1 MNARVLEL
9 IKNPEL
15 FQPKDLELLTHEIEK
30 QPYIQSLR
38 ALQLYG
44 THLFDAGSYN
54 EKLSRTAAYTTD
66 KKILYRL
73 INKKNEPKSE
83 SSPNVET
90 VSSETS
96 EKQKLKSSE
105 IKADFSE
112 SADAENFSKV
122 EIIDEDRISA
132 EAPLIEEPS
141 MVSFQETPEF
151 LPEIE
156 ASENSEVQNF
166 EGHQFKETEDAETFA
181 TETEIDEKKL
191 PQEIEI
197 IENPAQ
203 LSFSGTDEF
212 LSSVKIPPGNPV
224 VEHFEKP
231 KSPPNKHEI
240 EMQRL
245 IAEVEAKMKSAQKDR
260 KPSAQKEEVED
271 QNFDVNFARTES
283 FFVENVDEK
292 ENAEALPQEVE
303 VLETQ
308 NSNEAEKVENSTK
321 IEEFEQK
328 LVEIE
333 EETLESSEIP
343 FQSASKEWKP
353 MSFSGNIPDS
363 LILEK
368 EHVEPQ
374 KPELVESKPADSA
387 EESLTEK
394 VDLPVINAS
403 FFGENVAPIET
414 DVKEV
419 SEQSNIPVFIN
430 TWQNWL
436 KIDRNQSKPEEKP
449 SISITEI
456 KNKVIDNFIE
466 KEPKIS
472 RLKEDSNFVVKEKS
486 DDISHLM
493 TETLAQLYTEQ
504 KLYSKAVKAY
514 EILSNKFPEKK
525 SYFEDKI
532 KEIKELRQN
541 K

>member
-15 FQPKDLELLTHEIEK
+15 FQPKDLELLNLEIEK

-73 INKKNEPKSE
+73 INKKNETKSE

-96 EKQKLKSSE
+96 EKQKLKSNE

-112 SADAENFSKV
+112 STDAENFSKV
-122 EIIDEDRISA
+122 EIIDEDHISA

-141 MVSFQETPEF
+141 MVSFQETQEF
-151 LPEIE
+151 LSEIE
-156 ASENSEVQNF
+156 VSENSEVQNF

-197 IENPAQ
+197 IAQ

-260 KPSAQKEEVED
+260 KPSDQKEEVEH

-283 FFVENVDEK
+283 FFVENVDDK
-292 ENAEALPQEVE
+292 ENAETLPQEVK

-328 LVEIE
+328 LVEIKE
-333 EETLESSEIP
+333 ENLESNEIP

-363 LILEK
+363 LIVEK

-387 EESLTEK
+387 EESSTEK

-414 DVKEV
+414 DIKEV

-466 KEPKIS
+466 NEPKIS

-525 SYFEDKI
+525 LYFEDKI